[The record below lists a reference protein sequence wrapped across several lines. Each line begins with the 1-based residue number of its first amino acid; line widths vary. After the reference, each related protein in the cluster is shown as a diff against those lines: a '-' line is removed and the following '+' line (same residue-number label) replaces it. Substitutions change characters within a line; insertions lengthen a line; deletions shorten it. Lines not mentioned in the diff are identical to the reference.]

1 MTGLQTANAP
11 SHKIV
16 IPHFV
21 VGSLAFLISMILL
34 FFTADEWM
42 NLYFSPKLIAIVHV
56 LVLGWGT
63 MIAFGALYQLIPVV
77 YETSLYSEKLAKV
90 TFIVYS
96 LSVVFLSYAFW
107 MASFSQLLF
116 YASLA
121 MFLALMLFIANLSLT
136 YRKRTKSNI
145 SSRFITTALF
155 WLALT
160 VIVGTL
166 TALNFKYQ
174 FFNHSHLQYLKIH
187 AHIGLIGWFVMLI
200 IGASSILIPM
210 FVISHQTNT
219 IKLNLSYVLINMGLI
234 GLSVNWFLDSNQIIE
249 LVMILSIV
257 LGILNY
263 LRYAYLVFKS
273 RIRKVLDTAMKL
285 TFISLIILITT
296 LIISGILT
304 GFQMMNSSKMSFI
317 ILYGSSIIIGFIS
330 TIILGQIY
338 KTLPFIIWLK
348 VYQPFVGK
356 FKTPLP
362 RELYNEKWLNIQMY
376 VYLIG
381 LAIFSNGIVF
391 QQLIVIKI
399 GISLFV
405 ITATINF
412 INVLKITFHRQ
423 KLTSINKCTN

>member
-42 NLYFSPKLIAIVHV
+42 NLYFSPKLIAIVHI
-56 LVLGWGT
+56 LVLGWAT

-77 YETSLYSEKLAKV
+77 YETSLYSERLAKV
-90 TFIVYS
+90 TFIVYA

-107 MASFSQLLF
+107 KASFSQLLF

-121 MFLALMLFIANLSLT
+121 MFLALMLFITNLILT
-136 YRKRTKSNI
+136 YRKRTKSDI
-145 SSRFITTALF
+145 SSKFITTALF

-219 IKLNLSYVLINMGLI
+219 KSLNKSYLLINIGLI
-234 GLSVNWFLDSNQIIE
+234 GLSINWFLVSNKIIE

-263 LRYAYLVFKS
+263 LRYVYLVYKS
-273 RIRKVLDTAMKL
+273 RIRKVLDTAMKM
-285 TFISLIILITT
+285 TFLALIVLIVS
-296 LIISGILT
+296 LIISGFLT
-304 GFQMMNSSKMSFI
+304 GFQMMNISKMSI
-317 ILYGSSIIIGFIS
+317 IVLYGGSIIIGFIS

-338 KTLPFIIWLK
+338 KTLPFIVWLK
-348 VYQPFVGK
+348 VYQPYVGK

-362 RELYNEKWLNIQMY
+362 KELYSEKWLKIQMY

-381 LAIFSNGIVF
+381 LAIFVNGIVF
-391 QQLIVIKI
+391 QQLIIIKT
-399 GISLFV
+399 GITLFI
-405 ITATINF
+405 ITATINLV
-412 INVLKITFHRQ
+412 NVLKITFHQQ
-423 KLTSINKCTN
+423 KLTTIN

>member
-21 VGSLAFLISMILL
+21 TGSLAFLISMTLL

-42 NLYFSPKLIAIVHV
+42 NLYFSPKLIAIVHI

-90 TFIVYS
+90 TFLVYS

-219 IKLNLSYVLINMGLI
+219 KKLNLSYVLINIGLI
-234 GLSVNWFLDSNQIIE
+234 GLSVNWFLESDQIIE

-263 LRYAYLVFKS
+263 LRYVYLVFKS

-285 TFISLIILITT
+285 TFISLLIMLFT
-296 LIISGILT
+296 LIIIGILT
-304 GFQMMNSSKMSFI
+304 GFHWFKIPTMSI
-317 ILYGSSIIIGFIS
+317 VLMYGSSIIIGFIS

-338 KTLPFIIWLK
+338 KTLPFIVWLK
-348 VYQPFVGK
+348 VYQPYVGK

-362 RELYNEKWLNIQMY
+362 RELYSEKWMKIQMY

-381 LAIFSNGIVF
+381 LAIFVNGIIF
-391 QQLIVIKI
+391 QQLIIIKI
-399 GISLFV
+399 GISLLI
-405 ITATINF
+405 ITASINL
-412 INVLKITFHRQ
+412 INVIKITFHQQ
-423 KLTSINKCTN
+423 KLTSIN

>member
-21 VGSLAFLISMILL
+21 VGSLAFLIGMTLL

-90 TFIVYS
+90 TFLVYS

-107 MASFSQLLF
+107 KASFSQLLF

-121 MFLALMLFIANLSLT
+121 MFLALMLFITNLSLT

-155 WLALT
+155 WLTLT

-166 TALNFKYQ
+166 TAFNFKYQ

-219 IKLNLSYVLINMGLI
+219 KKLNLSWVLINMGLI
-234 GLSVNWFLDSNQIIE
+234 GLSVNWFLDLNQIIE

-263 LRYAYLVFKS
+263 LRYVYLVFKT

-285 TFISLIILITT
+285 TFVALLILLFT
-296 LIISGILT
+296 LIISGFLT
-304 GFQMMNSSKMSFI
+304 GFHWFKIPTMSI
-317 ILYGSSIIIGFIS
+317 VLIYGSSIIIGFIS

-338 KTLPFIIWLK
+338 KTLPFIVWLK
-348 VYQPFVGK
+348 VYQPYVGK

-362 RELYNEKWLNIQMY
+362 RELYSEKWMKIQMF

-381 LAIFSNGIVF
+381 LAIFVNGIVF
-391 QQLIVIKI
+391 QQLIIIKI
-399 GISLFV
+399 GISLLI
-405 ITATINF
+405 ITATINL
-412 INVLKITFHRQ
+412 INVIKITFHQQ
-423 KLTSINKCTN
+423 KLTSIN

>member
-21 VGSLAFLISMILL
+21 VGSLAFLIGMTLL

-90 TFIVYS
+90 TFLVYS

-107 MASFSQLLF
+107 KASFSQLLF

-121 MFLALMLFIANLSLT
+121 MFLALMLFITNLSLT

-145 SSRFITTALF
+145 SSRFITTALL
-155 WLALT
+155 WLTLT

-166 TALNFKYQ
+166 TAFNFKYQ

-219 IKLNLSYVLINMGLI
+219 KKLNLSYVLINMGLI
-234 GLSVNWFLDSNQIIE
+234 GLSINWFLDSNQIIE

-263 LRYAYLVFKS
+263 LRYVYLVFKS

-285 TFISLIILITT
+285 TFISLLIMLFT
-296 LIISGILT
+296 LIIIGILI
-304 GFQMMNSSKMSFI
+304 GFHWFKIPTMSI
-317 ILYGSSIIIGFIS
+317 VLMYGSSIIIGFIS

-338 KTLPFIIWLK
+338 KTLPFIVWLK
-348 VYQPFVGK
+348 VYQPYVGK

-362 RELYNEKWLNIQMY
+362 RELYSEKWMKIQMF

-381 LAIFSNGIVF
+381 LAIFVNGIVF
-391 QQLIVIKI
+391 QQLIIIKI
-399 GISLFV
+399 GISLLI
-405 ITATINF
+405 ITATINL
-412 INVLKITFHRQ
+412 INVIKITFHQQ
-423 KLTSINKCTN
+423 KLTSIN

>member
-1 MTGLQTANAP
+1 MTGLQTTNAP
-11 SHKIV
+11 SHKNV

-21 VGSLAFLISMILL
+21 VGSLVFLISMILL
-34 FFTADEWM
+34 FFTANEWM
-42 NLYFSPKLIAIVHV
+42 NLYFSPKLIAIVHL

-77 YETSLYSEKLAKV
+77 YETSLFSEKLAKI
-90 TFIVYS
+90 TFVIYT
-96 LSVVFLSYAFW
+96 LSVVFLTYTFW
-107 MASFSQLLF
+107 VASFFHLLF
-116 YASLA
+116 YASLT
-121 MFLALMLFIANLSLT
+121 MFFSLILFIINLSIT

-166 TALNFKYQ
+166 TALNFKFH
-174 FFNHSHLQYLKIH
+174 FFNQSHLQYLKIH

-219 IKLNLSYVLINMGLI
+219 KTLNISYLLINI
-234 GLSVNWFLDSNQIIE
+234 GLLGLSINWFLHSYKLLE
-249 LVMILSIV
+249 LLMILSIFV
-257 LGILNY
+257 GIGNY
-263 LRYAYLVFKS
+263 LRYVYLVFKT
-273 RIRKVLDTAMKL
+273 RIRKVLDTAMKM
-285 TFISLIILITT
+285 TFISLIILIIT

-304 GFQMMNSSKMSFI
+304 GFQLMNISKMSII

-338 KTLPFIIWLK
+338 KTLPFIVWLK
-348 VYQPFVGK
+348 VYQPYVGK

-362 RELYNEKWLNIQMY
+362 RELYSEKWLKIQMY

-381 LAIFSNGIVF
+381 LAILVNGIVF
-391 QQLIVIKI
+391 QQLSIIKI
-399 GISLFV
+399 GVSFLI
-405 ITATINF
+405 ITATINLV
-412 INVLKITFHRQ
+412 NVLKITFHQQ
-423 KLTSINKCTN
+423 KLTSIN